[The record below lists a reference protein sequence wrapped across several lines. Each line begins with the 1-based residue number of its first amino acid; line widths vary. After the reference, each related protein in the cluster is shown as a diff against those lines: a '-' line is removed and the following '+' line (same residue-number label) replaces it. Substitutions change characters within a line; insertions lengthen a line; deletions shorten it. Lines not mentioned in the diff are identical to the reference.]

1 MLTQQLLNG
10 LTIGTLYALVA
21 LGLTM
26 VYGVLRILH
35 FAHGAVYAIGAYAC
49 LLLLDRHVPFGVAAA
64 TALVVA
70 AAAGVLVER
79 FFYRPLARAAPILPL
94 VAGVGVY
101 LFVEDGL
108 RLLFGPYSHAFP
120 VDLALPPLAVGPVFL
135 TGPQLLILG
144 SGVILFPALG
154 LFINGTR
161 LGLQMRA
168 VAADREMAAAS
179 GIAVGRIV
187 ALNFAIGSAL
197 AGLAGILVA
206 LDFNAVYPTMGALP
220 GLKAFAAVVVGGLGS
235 LPGAI
240 IASLLLGVSESFIE
254 GFLDLPLGRD
264 AAAFVLLILV
274 LMLRPQGL
282 LGRRTDRV

>member
-49 LLLLDRHVPFGVAAA
+49 LLLLDQHVPFGLAAA

-120 VDLALPPLAVGPVFL
+120 VVGLPALTAGPVFL
-135 TGPQLLILG
+135 TGPQVLILG
-144 SGVILFPALG
+144 SGLVLFPALA
-154 LFINGTR
+154 LFINATP

-187 ALNFAIGSAL
+187 GLNFAIGSAL

-254 GFLDLPLGRD
+254 AFLDLPLGRD
-264 AAAFVLLILV
+264 AAAFLLLILV